1 MNSLFISDKDRRVLE
16 DLSTGR
22 GYLISVYSP
31 SNNNLYSAYYV
42 QCESENL
49 GKLDEIVK
57 NNFVTDPISIP
68 LVTENTP
75 KSVIRYLEQF
85 PAVIFKRRK
94 TVVVIGE
101 YKPIYDFTVDEYIR
115 RLIIYARFNK
125 LPVIEYLVTAKET
138 AAQLI

>member
-57 NNFVTDPISIP
+57 NNFVTDPIPIP

-75 KSVIRYLEQF
+75 KLVIRYLEQF
-85 PAVIFKRRK
+85 PAIIFKNRK
-94 TVVVIGE
+94 TLVVVGE
-101 YKPIYDFTVDEYIR
+101 YTPVYNFTVNEYIAK
-115 RLIIYARFNK
+115 LIINVRFHK

>member
-57 NNFVTDPISIP
+57 NNFVTDPIPIP

-85 PAVIFKRRK
+85 PAIIFKNRK
-94 TVVVIGE
+94 TLVVVGE
-101 YKPIYDFTVDEYIR
+101 YTPVYNFTVNEYIAK
-115 RLIIYARFNK
+115 LIINVRFHK